1 MSASNCTRPAFRHNK
16 PGWYGFQRNHKMIK
30 EKARVI
36 FLGDSIVEG
45 LARYPDVWDLL
56 KPFNTVNCGI
66 RGDSIQ
72 NLLWRVDHL
81 SLPVSLRVAVL
92 LCGTNNIQHDEPK
105 DIAEGVI
112 ACGSKLLEKDFFI
125 FLFMHFYPVTM
136 TTHAESINS
145 DLQRGLDRRL
155 RHTQH

>member
-1 MSASNCTRPAFRHNK
+1 MAFTETMSIK
-16 PGWYGFQRNHKMIK
+16 WVK

-36 FLGDSIVEG
+36 VLVDSIVEG

-56 KPFNTVNCGI
+56 KSFNTVNCGI

-92 LCGTNNIQHDEPK
+92 LCGTYNIQHDEPK

-112 ACGSKLLEKDFFI
+112 ACGSTLLEKDPQLHVVI
-125 FLFMHFYPVTM
+125 TGILPPVINTIDFYPT
-136 TTHAESINS
+136 
-145 DLQRGLDRRL
+145 LK
-155 RHTQH
+155 